1 MEGII
6 TKTLGG
12 FFFVKTNGEIHKCR
26 IRGKIQKQVYP
37 GDIAEINL
45 EEKIVESVKKRD
57 NLLSRPKVANVEQS
71 IILTSL
77 KSPPISK
84 DLLDRF
90 ILMAESSG
98 LIPLIVFNKIDLVD
112 NLDVYKEDLSIYSE
126 IGYDT
131 FYISAKQHEG
141 LDQLYHDLE
150 NKISV
155 IAGPSGS
162 GKSTLINSI
171 VEDVELPTNEVS
183 EKLKRGVHTTKHVEL
198 ITLPSKGYVAD
209 TPGFT
214 NINIENIESDSLRY
228 YFPEFK
234 EYEDRCKFS
243 TCSHTH
249 EPGCAVKNALENGL
263 IDQQRYDSYKEIYKE
278 LQEKEDDIYG

>member
-45 EEKIVESVKKRD
+45 EDKIVESVQKRE
-57 NLLSRPKVANVEQS
+57 NLLTRPKVANVEQT
-71 IILTSL
+71 IILISL
-77 KSPPISK
+77 KSPPMNK

-112 NLDVYKEDLSIYSE
+112 NLEEYKEDLAVYSE

-131 FYISAKQHEG
+131 YYISAKKHEG
-141 LDQLYHDLE
+141 LDNLYQDLE

-234 EYEDRCKFS
+234 EYEDLCKFS

-249 EPGCAVKNALENGL
+249 EPGCAVKDALQEGV
-263 IDQQRYDSYKEIYKE
+263 IDQGRYDSYKEIYKE

>member
-12 FFFVKTNGEIHKCR
+12 FFFVKSNGEIHKCR

-45 EEKIVESVKKRD
+45 EDKIVESVKKRD
-57 NLLSRPKVANVEQS
+57 DLLTRPKIANVEQT

-77 KSPPISK
+77 KSPPMDK
-84 DLLDRF
+84 KLLDRF
-90 ILMAESSG
+90 ILMVESSG

-112 NLDVYKEDLSIYSE
+112 NLDEYKEKLAIYSK

-131 FYISAKQHEG
+131 FYISAKQHKG
-141 LDQLYHDLE
+141 LNKLYQNLE

-171 VEDVELPTNEVS
+171 VEDVQLPTNEVS

-234 EYEDRCKFS
+234 EYEDLCKFS

-249 EPGCAVKNALENGL
+249 EPGCAVKDALEEGL
-263 IDQQRYDSYKEIYKE
+263 IDRE
-278 LQEKEDDIYG
+278 

>member
-45 EEKIVESVKKRD
+45 KEKIVESVKERD
-57 NLLSRPKVANVEQS
+57 NLLTRPKVANVEQS

-90 ILMAESSG
+90 ILMVESSG

-112 NLDVYKEDLSIYSE
+112 NLDEYKEDLSIYSE

-141 LDQLYHDLE
+141 LDELYQDLE

-171 VEDVELPTNEVS
+171 VEDVQLPTNEVS

-234 EYEDRCKFS
+234 QYEDSCKFS

-249 EPGCAVKNALENGL
+249 EPGCAVKNALEKGL
-263 IDQQRYDSYKEIYKE
+263 IDQQRYESYQEIYKE

>member
-12 FFFVKTNGEIHKCR
+12 FFFVKTNEEIHKCR

-37 GDIAEINL
+37 GDIAKINL
-45 EEKIVESVKKRD
+45 EDKIVESVKKRD
-57 NLLSRPKVANVEQS
+57 NLLTRPKVANVEQM

-77 KSPPISK
+77 KSPPMDK
-84 DLLDRF
+84 NLLDRF

-112 NLDVYKEDLSIYSE
+112 NLDEYKGNLEIYSE
-126 IGYDT
+126 IGYNT
-131 FYISAKQHEG
+131 FYMSAKQHKG
-141 LDQLYHDLE
+141 LNKLYQNLG

-171 VEDVELPTNEVS
+171 VEDVQLPTNEVS

-234 EYEDRCKFS
+234 EYEDLCKFS

-249 EPGCAVKNALENGL
+249 EPGCAVKEALENGL
-263 IDQQRYDSYKEIYKE
+263 INQERYESYKEIYKE

>member
-45 EEKIVESVKKRD
+45 EDKIVESVRKRD
-57 NLLSRPKVANVEQS
+57 NLLTRPKVANVEQT
-71 IILTSL
+71 IILISL
-77 KSPPISK
+77 KSPPLNK

-112 NLDVYKEDLSIYSE
+112 NLEEYKEDLSVYSE

-131 FYISAKQHEG
+131 YYISAKEHKG
-141 LDQLYHDLE
+141 LDELYQDLE

-234 EYEDRCKFS
+234 EYEDLCKFS

-249 EPGCAVKNALENGL
+249 EPGCAVKNALQDGL
-263 IDQQRYDSYKEIYKE
+263 IDQKRYDSYKEIYKE

>member
-12 FFFVKTNGEIHKCR
+12 FFFVKTNEEIHKCR

-45 EEKIVESVKKRD
+45 EDKIVESVKKRD
-57 NLLSRPKVANVEQS
+57 NLLTRPKVANVEQM

-77 KSPPISK
+77 KSPPMDK
-84 DLLDRF
+84 NLLDRF

-112 NLDVYKEDLSIYSE
+112 NLDEYKKNLEIYSE
-126 IGYDT
+126 IGYNT
-131 FYISAKQHEG
+131 FYMSAKQHKG
-141 LDQLYHDLE
+141 LTKLYKGLG

-171 VEDVELPTNEVS
+171 VEDVQLPTNEVS

-234 EYEDRCKFS
+234 EYEDLCKFS

-249 EPGCAVKNALENGL
+249 EPGCAVKEALENGL
-263 IDQQRYDSYKEIYKE
+263 INQERYESYKEIYKE

>member
-45 EEKIVESVKKRD
+45 KEKIVESVKERD
-57 NLLSRPKVANVEQS
+57 NLLTRPKVANVEQS

-90 ILMAESSG
+90 ILMVESSG

-112 NLDVYKEDLSIYSE
+112 NLDEYKEDLSIYSE

-141 LDQLYHDLE
+141 LNELYQDLE

-171 VEDVELPTNEVS
+171 VEDVQLPTNEVS

-198 ITLPSKGYVAD
+198 ITLPSKGFVAD

-234 EYEDRCKFS
+234 EYEDSCKFS

-249 EPGCAVKNALENGL
+249 EPGCAVKNALEKGQ
-263 IDQQRYDSYKEIYKE
+263 IDQQRYESYKEIYKE

>member
-45 EEKIVESVKKRD
+45 EKKIVESVKKRD
-57 NLLSRPKVANVEQS
+57 NLLTRPKVANVEQT

-77 KSPPISK
+77 KSPPINK
-84 DLLDRF
+84 NLLDRF
-90 ILMAESSG
+90 ILMVESSG

-112 NLDVYKEDLSIYSE
+112 NLDEYKEELSIYSE

-131 FYISAKQHEG
+131 FYISAKQHTG
-141 LDQLYHDLE
+141 LEKLYHYLE

-198 ITLPSKGYVAD
+198 ITLPSKGFVAD

-214 NINIENIESDSLRY
+214 SINIENIESDSLRF

-234 EYEDRCKFS
+234 EYEGRCKFS

-249 EPGCAVKNALENGL
+249 EPGCAVKNALEEGL
-263 IDQQRYDSYKEIYKE
+263 IAQKRYESYKEIYKE